1 MPFVV
6 FVEARHSLPLPG
18 IPTGSGR
25 PASRREESNVEVI
38 LREDVENLGKIG
50 DVVEVAGGFG
60 RNYLLP
66 NGLAVKASTKNLK
79 EQEHQKS
86 LVQARMD
93 RQRREAEVLA
103 GSLDSVS
110 CTISRKTGEEEK
122 LYGSVT
128 SRDIEEA
135 LKQEGVSIDRRR
147 ILLEEPIK
155 KLGVYTVPVK
165 LHTDVTGNIKV
176 WVVKQ

>member
-1 MPFVV
+1 MK
-6 FVEARHSLPLPG
+6 L
-18 IPTGSGR
+18 
-25 PASRREESNVEVI
+25 I

-50 DVVEVAGGFG
+50 EIVEVAGGYG

-66 NGLAVKASTKNLK
+66 RGLAVKASTKNLK
-79 EQEHQKS
+79 EQEHQKK
-86 LVQARMD
+86 LIQAGMD
-93 RQRREAEVLA
+93 RQKKDAQEMA

-110 CTISRKTGEEEK
+110 CTISRKTGEDEK

-135 LKQEGVSIDRRR
+135 LREEGVSIDRKR
-147 ILLEEPIK
+147 ILLEEPLK

-165 LHTDVTGNIKV
+165 LHADVTGNIKV
-176 WVVKQ
+176 WVVKD

>member
-1 MPFVV
+1 VK
-6 FVEARHSLPLPG
+6 L
-18 IPTGSGR
+18 
-25 PASRREESNVEVI
+25 I
-38 LREDVENLGKIG
+38 LREDVETLGKVG
-50 DVVEVAGGFG
+50 DVVDVAGGYG

-66 NGLAVKASTKNLK
+66 RGLAVKASTKNLK
-79 EQEHQKS
+79 EQEHQKK
-86 LVQARMD
+86 LIQARLT
-93 RQRREAEVLA
+93 RQRKDAQEMA

-110 CTISRKTGEEEK
+110 CTISRKTGEDEK

-135 LKQEGVSIDRRR
+135 LKEEGVSIDRKR

-165 LHTDVTGNIKV
+165 LHTEVTGNIKV
-176 WVVKQ
+176 WVVKE

>member
-1 MPFVV
+1 MK
-6 FVEARHSLPLPG
+6 L
-18 IPTGSGR
+18 
-25 PASRREESNVEVI
+25 I

-50 DVVEVAGGFG
+50 EVVEVAGGYG

-66 NGLAVKASTKNLK
+66 RGLAAKASTKNLK
-79 EQEHQKS
+79 EQGHQKK
-86 LVQARMD
+86 LIQARMD
-93 RQRREAEVLA
+93 RHKKDAEELA

-110 CTISRKTGEEEK
+110 CTIARKTGEEEK
-122 LYGSVT
+122 LFGSVT

-135 LKQEGVSIDRRR
+135 LREEGVSIDRKR

-176 WVVKQ
+176 WVVKE

>member
-1 MPFVV
+1 MK
-6 FVEARHSLPLPG
+6 L
-18 IPTGSGR
+18 
-25 PASRREESNVEVI
+25 I
-38 LREDVENLGKIG
+38 LREDVESLGKIG
-50 DVVEVAGGFG
+50 EIVEVAGGYG

-66 NGLAVKASTKNLK
+66 RGLAVKASSKNLK
-79 EQEHQKS
+79 EQEHQKK
-86 LVQARMD
+86 LIQARMD
-93 RQRREAEVLA
+93 RQKKDAQEMA

-110 CTISRKTGEEEK
+110 CTITRKTGEDER

-135 LKQEGVSIDRRR
+135 LREEGVSIDRKR
-147 ILLEEPIK
+147 IVLEEPIK

-176 WVVKQ
+176 WVVKE

>member
-1 MPFVV
+1 MK
-6 FVEARHSLPLPG
+6 L
-18 IPTGSGR
+18 
-25 PASRREESNVEVI
+25 I
-38 LREDVENLGKIG
+38 LREDVETLGKVG
-50 DVVEVAGGFG
+50 DVVDVAGGYG

-66 NGLAVKASTKNLK
+66 RGLAVKASTKNLK
-79 EQEHQKS
+79 EQEHQKK
-86 LVQARMD
+86 LIQARLA
-93 RQRREAEVLA
+93 RQKKDAEEVA

-110 CTISRKTGEEEK
+110 CTISRKTGEDEK

-135 LKQEGVSIDRRR
+135 LKEEGVSIDRKR

-165 LHTDVTGNIKV
+165 LHTEVTGNIKV
-176 WVVKQ
+176 WVVKE

>member
-1 MPFVV
+1 MK
-6 FVEARHSLPLPG
+6 L
-18 IPTGSGR
+18 
-25 PASRREESNVEVI
+25 I

-50 DVVEVAGGFG
+50 EIVEVAGGYG

-66 NGLAVKASTKNLK
+66 RGLAVKASTKNLK
-79 EQEHQKS
+79 EQEHQKK
-86 LVQARMD
+86 LIQARMD
-93 RQRREAEVLA
+93 RQRKDAQEMA

-110 CTISRKTGEEEK
+110 CTIARKTGEDEK

-135 LKQEGVSIDRRR
+135 LREEGVSIDRKRV
-147 ILLEEPIK
+147 LLEEPLK

-165 LHTDVTGNIKV
+165 LHAEVTGNIKV
-176 WVVKQ
+176 WVVKE

>member
-1 MPFVV
+1 VK
-6 FVEARHSLPLPG
+6 L
-18 IPTGSGR
+18 
-25 PASRREESNVEVI
+25 I

-50 DVVEVAGGFG
+50 EIVEVAGGYG

-66 NGLAVKASTKNLK
+66 RGLAVKASTKNLK
-79 EQEHQKS
+79 EQEHQKKFI
-86 LVQARMD
+86 QARMD
-93 RQRREAEVLA
+93 RQKKDAQEMA

-110 CTISRKTGEEEK
+110 CTISRKTGEDEK

-135 LKQEGVSIDRRR
+135 LREEGVSIDRKR
-147 ILLEEPIK
+147 ILLEEPLK

-165 LHTDVTGNIKV
+165 LHADVTGNIKV
-176 WVVKQ
+176 WVVKN

>member
-1 MPFVV
+1 VK
-6 FVEARHSLPLPG
+6 L
-18 IPTGSGR
+18 
-25 PASRREESNVEVI
+25 I

-50 DVVEVAGGFG
+50 QIVEVAGGYG

-66 NGLAVKASTKNLK
+66 RGLAVKASTKNLK
-79 EQEHQKS
+79 EQEHQKK
-86 LVQARMD
+86 LIQARMD
-93 RQRREAEVLA
+93 RQKKDAQEMA

-110 CTISRKTGEEEK
+110 CTIARKTGEDEK

-135 LKQEGVSIDRRR
+135 LREEGVSIDRKR
-147 ILLEEPIK
+147 ILLEEPLK

-165 LHTDVTGNIKV
+165 LHAEVTGNIKV
-176 WVVKQ
+176 WVVKE

>member
-1 MPFVV
+1 MK
-6 FVEARHSLPLPG
+6 L
-18 IPTGSGR
+18 
-25 PASRREESNVEVI
+25 I

-50 DVVEVAGGFG
+50 DVVEVAGGYG

-66 NGLAVKASTKNLK
+66 RGLAVQASTKNLK
-79 EQEHQKS
+79 EQEHQKK
-86 LVQARMD
+86 LIQARKEK
-93 RQRREAEVLA
+93 QKKEAQEVA
-103 GSLDSVS
+103 GSLESVS
-110 CTISRKTGEEEK
+110 CTIARKTGEEEK

-135 LKQEGVSIDRRR
+135 LREEGVTIDRKR

-165 LHTDVTGNIKV
+165 LHADVTGNIKV
-176 WVVKQ
+176 WVVKE

>member
-1 MPFVV
+1 MK
-6 FVEARHSLPLPG
+6 L
-18 IPTGSGR
+18 
-25 PASRREESNVEVI
+25 I

-50 DVVEVAGGFG
+50 EIVEVAGGYG

-66 NGLAVKASTKNLK
+66 RGLAVKASTKNVK
-79 EQEHQKS
+79 EQEHQKK
-86 LVQARMD
+86 LIQARMD
-93 RQRREAEVLA
+93 RQKKDAEEMA

-110 CTISRKTGEEEK
+110 CTITRKTGEDEK

-135 LKQEGVSIDRRR
+135 LREEGVSIDRKR
-147 ILLEEPIK
+147 ISLDEPIK

-165 LHTDVTGNIKV
+165 LHTDVTGSIKV
-176 WVVKQ
+176 WVVKE

>member
-1 MPFVV
+1 MK
-6 FVEARHSLPLPG
+6 L
-18 IPTGSGR
+18 
-25 PASRREESNVEVI
+25 I

-50 DVVEVAGGFG
+50 EIVEVAGGYG

-66 NGLAVKASTKNLK
+66 RGLAVNASTKHLK
-79 EQEHQKS
+79 EQEHQKK
-86 LVQARMD
+86 LIQARMD
-93 RQRREAEVLA
+93 RQQKDAQEMA

-110 CTISRKTGEEEK
+110 CTISRKTGEDEK

-135 LKQEGVSIDRRR
+135 LREEGVSIDRKR
-147 ILLEEPIK
+147 ILLEEPLK

-165 LHTDVTGNIKV
+165 LHADVTGNIKV
-176 WVVKQ
+176 WVVKD

>member
-1 MPFVV
+1 MK
-6 FVEARHSLPLPG
+6 L
-18 IPTGSGR
+18 
-25 PASRREESNVEVI
+25 I

-50 DVVEVAGGFG
+50 EIVEVAGGYG

-66 NGLAVKASTKNLK
+66 RGLAVKASTKNLK
-79 EQEHQKS
+79 EQEHQKK
-86 LVQARMD
+86 LIQARMD
-93 RQRREAEVLA
+93 RQKKDAQEMA

-110 CTISRKTGEEEK
+110 CTITRKTGEDEK

-135 LKQEGVSIDRRR
+135 LREEGVSIDRKR
-147 ILLEEPIK
+147 IVLEEPIK

-176 WVVKQ
+176 WVVKE

>member
-1 MPFVV
+1 VK
-6 FVEARHSLPLPG
+6 L
-18 IPTGSGR
+18 
-25 PASRREESNVEVI
+25 I
-38 LREDVENLGKIG
+38 LREDVESLGKIG
-50 DVVEVAGGFG
+50 EIVEVAGGYG

-66 NGLAVKASTKNLK
+66 RGLAVKASSKNLK
-79 EQEHQKS
+79 EQEHQKK
-86 LVQARMD
+86 LIQARMD
-93 RQRREAEVLA
+93 RQKKDAREMA

-110 CTISRKTGEEEK
+110 CTITRKTGEDEK

-135 LKQEGVSIDRRR
+135 LREEGVSIDRKR
-147 ILLEEPIK
+147 IVLEEPIK

-176 WVVKQ
+176 WVVKE

>member
-1 MPFVV
+1 MK
-6 FVEARHSLPLPG
+6 L
-18 IPTGSGR
+18 
-25 PASRREESNVEVI
+25 I

-50 DVVEVAGGFG
+50 EIVEVAGGYG

-66 NGLAVKASTKNLK
+66 RGLAVQASTKNLK
-79 EQEHQKS
+79 EQEHQKK
-86 LVQARMD
+86 LIQARTD
-93 RQRREAEVLA
+93 RQKKDAQEMA

-110 CTISRKTGEEEK
+110 CTISRKTGEDEK

-135 LKQEGVSIDRRR
+135 LREEGVSIDRKR
-147 ILLEEPIK
+147 ILLEEPLK

-165 LHTDVTGNIKV
+165 LHADVTGNIKV
-176 WVVKQ
+176 WVVKD

>member
-1 MPFVV
+1 MK
-6 FVEARHSLPLPG
+6 L
-18 IPTGSGR
+18 
-25 PASRREESNVEVI
+25 I

-50 DVVEVAGGFG
+50 EIVEVAGGYG

-66 NGLAVKASTKNLK
+66 RGLAVKASTKNLK
-79 EQEHQKS
+79 EQEHQKK
-86 LVQARMD
+86 LIQARMD
-93 RQRREAEVLA
+93 GQKKDAQEMA

-110 CTISRKTGEEEK
+110 CTISRKTGEDEK

-135 LKQEGVSIDRRR
+135 LREEGVSIDRKR
-147 ILLEEPIK
+147 ILLEEPLK

-165 LHTDVTGNIKV
+165 LHADVTGNIKV
-176 WVVKQ
+176 WVVGLIRIPLD

>member
-1 MPFVV
+1 VK
-6 FVEARHSLPLPG
+6 L
-18 IPTGSGR
+18 
-25 PASRREESNVEVI
+25 I

-50 DVVEVAGGFG
+50 EIVDVAGGYG

-66 NGLAVKASTKNLK
+66 RGLAVKASMKNVK
-79 EQEHQKS
+79 EQEHQKKII
-86 LVQARMD
+86 QARMD
-93 RQRREAEVLA
+93 RNKKDAEELA

-110 CTISRKTGEEEK
+110 CTITRKTGEEEK

-135 LKQEGVSIDRRR
+135 LREEGVSIDRKR
-147 ILLEEPIK
+147 IVLDEPIK

-176 WVVKQ
+176 WVVKE

>member
-1 MPFVV
+1 MK
-6 FVEARHSLPLPG
+6 L
-18 IPTGSGR
+18 
-25 PASRREESNVEVI
+25 I
-38 LREDVENLGKIG
+38 LREDLENLGKIG
-50 DVVEVAGGFG
+50 EIVEVADGYG

-66 NGLAVKASTKNLK
+66 RGLAVKASTKNVK
-79 EQEHQKS
+79 EQEHQRK
-86 LVQARMD
+86 LIQARMD
-93 RQRREAEVLA
+93 RQKKDAQELA

-110 CTISRKTGEEEK
+110 CTIARKTGEEEK

-135 LKQEGVSIDRRR
+135 LREEGVSIDRKR
-147 ILLEEPIK
+147 ILLDEPIK

-176 WVVKQ
+176 WVVKE

>member
-1 MPFVV
+1 MK
-6 FVEARHSLPLPG
+6 L
-18 IPTGSGR
+18 
-25 PASRREESNVEVI
+25 I
-38 LREDVENLGKIG
+38 LREDVENLGKVG
-50 DVVEVAGGFG
+50 DVVHVAGGYG

-66 NGLAVKASTKNLK
+66 RGLAVKASTKNLK
-79 EQEHQKS
+79 EQEHQKK
-86 LVQARMD
+86 LIQARLE
-93 RQRREAEVLA
+93 RQKKDAQELA

-110 CTISRKTGEEEK
+110 CTIARKTGEEDK

-135 LKQEGVSIDRRR
+135 LKEEGVTIDRKR

-165 LHTDVTGNIKV
+165 LHTEVTGNIKV
-176 WVVKQ
+176 WVVKE